1 MASDDELLKEIDE
14 LKQAVKAQGMM
25 LQMLLQ
31 GGIVQNKR
39 MDALESFVMAT
50 SKLAS
55 LASDV
60 ITAHL
65 DALKEAKETV
75 AKAREAVLP
84 PPPPPE
90 KRQRAPEIGR
100 ASCRERV

>member
-1 MASDDELLKEIDE
+1 MRTMASDDEQRKEIDE

-25 LQMLLQ
+25 LQTLLR
-31 GGIVQNKR
+31 GGIAQNKR

-65 DALKEAKETV
+65 DVLKEVKETV
-75 AKAREAVLP
+75 AKAKADAVLP

-90 KRQRAPEIGR
+90 KRQRAPEV
-100 ASCRERV
+100 A

>member
-1 MASDDELLKEIDE
+1 MASDDEQRKEIDE

-25 LQMLLQ
+25 LQTLLR
-31 GGIVQNKR
+31 GGIAQNKR
-39 MDALESFVMAT
+39 ADALESFVMAT

-65 DALKEAKETV
+65 DVLKEVKETV
-75 AKAREAVLP
+75 AKAKADAVLP

-90 KRQRAPEIGR
+90 KRQRAPEV
-100 ASCRERV
+100 A

>member
-1 MASDDELLKEIDE
+1 MTDEELHREIDE
-14 LKQAVKAQGMM
+14 LKQTVKAQGMM

-60 ITAHL
+60 ISAHL

-75 AKAREAVLP
+75 ARAKDAVLP

-90 KRQRAPEIGR
+90 KRQRAPEV
-100 ASCRERV
+100 A

>member
-1 MASDDELLKEIDE
+1 MRTMASDDEQRKEIDE

-31 GGIVQNKR
+31 GGIAQNKR

-65 DALKEAKETV
+65 DVLKEVKETV
-75 AKAREAVLP
+75 AKAKADAVLP

-90 KRQRAPEIGR
+90 KRQRAPEV
-100 ASCRERV
+100 A

>member
-1 MASDDELLKEIDE
+1 MMASDDELRKEIDE

-31 GGIVQNKR
+31 GGIAQNKR

-65 DALKEAKETV
+65 DVLKEAKETV
-75 AKAREAVLP
+75 AKAKADAVLP

-90 KRQRAPEIGR
+90 KRQRAPEV
-100 ASCRERV
+100 A

>member
-1 MASDDELLKEIDE
+1 MTDEELHREIDE
-14 LKQAVKAQGMM
+14 LKQTVKAQGMM

-60 ITAHL
+60 ISAHL

-75 AKAREAVLP
+75 ARVKEAVLPLP

-90 KRQRAPEIGR
+90 RRQRAPEV
-100 ASCRERV
+100 A

>member
-1 MASDDELLKEIDE
+1 MASDDEQRKEIDE

-31 GGIVQNKR
+31 GGIAQNKR

-65 DALKEAKETV
+65 DVLKEVKETV
-75 AKAREAVLP
+75 AKAKADAVLP

-90 KRQRAPEIGR
+90 KRQRAPEV
-100 ASCRERV
+100 A

>member
-1 MASDDELLKEIDE
+1 MALDEELLKEIDE

-31 GGIVQNKR
+31 GGIEQNKR
-39 MDALESFVMAT
+39 LDTLGSFITAT

-55 LASDV
+55 LAADM

-90 KRQRAPEIGR
+90 KRQRAPEV
-100 ASCRERV
+100 A